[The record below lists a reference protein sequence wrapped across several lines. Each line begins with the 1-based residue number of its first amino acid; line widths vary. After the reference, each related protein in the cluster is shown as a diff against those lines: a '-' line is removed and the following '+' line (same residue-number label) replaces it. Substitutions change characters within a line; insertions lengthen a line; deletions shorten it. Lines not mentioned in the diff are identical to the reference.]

1 MISHMG
7 QFTKASK
14 RYVCL
19 FFSMF
24 FLYLL
29 PLLAQGLQS
38 DSDDADLRQ
47 SSSPVSNS
55 KLIGY
60 RNQESLNANMFRLE
74 SALDWGERLLNI
86 ELSVPIEKLELQTR
100 YHVNGV
106 IESNFS
112 VWLYN
117 AVQNLQVDSQRT
129 LKDFW
134 GSDIL
139 KNPYTFLKSI
149 LKNEFSVFY
158 PDLRAFR
165 TIYKINIYP
174 DLIQVWVNEH
184 FRHEELLPAI
194 INEAATEFS
203 GLIIYVKDDLPV
215 HGEPY
220 NMAKLKPALFPRLY
234 SEDLS
239 LILSYHN
246 VEKQALLQHGMFN
259 YDIEPNVGKYKD
271 LIGNFPLRIVAHELF
286 GSART
291 DLIISNSDAMKL
303 LENLHIREIMQQG
316 RILVLYESVPDTLLF
331 HQN

>member
-1 MISHMG
+1 MVSYMG
-7 QFTKASK
+7 QFTKESK
-14 RYVCL
+14 RYFCL
-19 FFSMF
+19 CFSMF
-24 FLYLL
+24 FLSLL
-29 PLLAQGLQS
+29 PLLAQDLQG
-38 DSDDADLRQ
+38 DSDDVALRQ
-47 SSSPVSNS
+47 GSSIVSDPN
-55 KLIGY
+55 LIGY
-60 RNQESLNANMFRLE
+60 RSQESVNANQFRLE
-74 SALDWGERLLNI
+74 SAVDWVERLLNI

-117 AVQNLQVDSQRT
+117 AVQNLQVDSKRT

-139 KNPYTFLKSI
+139 KNPYTFLKGI

-158 PDLRAFR
+158 PNLRAFR

-174 DLIQVWVNEH
+174 DLIQIWVNDH
-184 FRHEELLPAI
+184 FQHEELLSAI

-203 GLIIYVKDDLPV
+203 GLIIYVRDNLPIR
-215 HGEPY
+215 GEPY
-220 NMAKLKPALFPRLY
+220 HMAKLKPALFPRLY
-234 SEDLS
+234 SEDLN

-259 YDIEPNVGKYKD
+259 YDIEPNAKKYKD